1 MYGLGDYEL
10 WREHREEIS
19 RQVRQARA
27 GRRSRDKSS
36 LMGDL
41 RWELAR
47 YGELLSKRFKIK

>member
-1 MYGLGDYEL
+1 MYGLGDYEI
-10 WREHREEIS
+10 WRQHREEIS

-47 YGELLSKRFKIK
+47 YRELLSKHLNIK

>member
-1 MYGLGDYEL
+1 MGDYEI
-10 WREHREEIS
+10 WRQHREEIS

-47 YGELLSKRFKIK
+47 YRELLSKHLNIK